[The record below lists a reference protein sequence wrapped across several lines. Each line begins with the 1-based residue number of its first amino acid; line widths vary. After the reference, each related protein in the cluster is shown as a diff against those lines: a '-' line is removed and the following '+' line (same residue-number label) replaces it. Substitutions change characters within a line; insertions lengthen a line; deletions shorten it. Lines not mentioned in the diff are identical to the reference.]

1 MTQEPMTRDKAN
13 EGVKLANISL
23 TSALDAL
30 AKGRS
35 SGSIEDLLVLAQ
47 GVNAAKGGVTSAN
60 KVVAR
65 LDDDVKREAW
75 EANAQARDA
84 FTHALKEAQDK
95 VVEAHKSMLVK
106 VGVTIVTT
114 SRKLDDQGST
124 IEANYKASGV
134 GDKAPSKSSGGHGGP
149 RQGKVVYEGE
159 GRAWSPRELIEAYGS
174 QASKDRLLSLTPGE
188 ASRQGL
194 VHASDAIA
202 KARSFT
208 KGYAA
213 NGDSAN

>member
-1 MTQEPMTRDKAN
+1 VTQEPMTRDKAN
-13 EGVKLANISL
+13 EGVKLANVSL

-47 GVNAAKGGVTSAN
+47 GVNVAKAGVTGAN
-60 KVVAR
+60 KAIAR
-65 LDDDVKREAW
+65 LDDDIKREAW
-75 EANAQARDA
+75 EANTQARDDL
-84 FTHALKEAQDK
+84 THEVKASLEGVIVKGKATI
-95 VVEAHKSMLVK
+95 VK
-106 VGVTIVTT
+106 VGIT
-114 SRKLDDQGST
+114 SITVNVKLDDQGNIT
-124 IEANYKASGV
+124 EANYKASGV

-159 GRAWSPRELIEAYGS
+159 GKAWGPRDLIDAYGS
-174 QASKDRLLSLTPGE
+174 QASKERLLGLTPGE

-202 KARSFT
+202 KARGFT
-208 KGYAA
+208 KGYVA
-213 NGDSAN
+213 NGDSTS

>member
-13 EGVKLANISL
+13 EGVKLANVSL

-47 GVNAAKGGVTSAN
+47 GVNVAKAGVTGAN
-60 KVVAR
+60 KAIAR
-65 LDDDVKREAW
+65 LDDDIKREAW
-75 EANAQARDA
+75 EANTQARDDL
-84 FTHALKEAQDK
+84 THEVKASLEGVIVKGKATI
-95 VVEAHKSMLVK
+95 VK
-106 VGVTIVTT
+106 VGIT
-114 SRKLDDQGST
+114 SITVNVKLDDQGNIT
-124 IEANYKASGV
+124 EANYKASGV

-159 GRAWSPRELIEAYGS
+159 GKAWGPRDLIDAYGS
-174 QASKDRLLSLTPGE
+174 QASKERLLGLTPGE

-202 KARSFT
+202 KARGFT
-208 KGYAA
+208 KGYVA
-213 NGDSAN
+213 NGDSTS